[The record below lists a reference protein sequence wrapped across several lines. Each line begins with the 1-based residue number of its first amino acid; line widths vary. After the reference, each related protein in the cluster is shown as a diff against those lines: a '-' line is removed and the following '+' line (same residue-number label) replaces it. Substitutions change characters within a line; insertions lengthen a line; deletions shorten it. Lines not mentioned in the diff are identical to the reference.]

1 MKKGVILRAFLASLF
16 FALFITMGSTV
27 HAKDKL
33 SRGDVFCTEKFKFK
47 VLKEATIQYSDDEY
61 FPLTAGEVQL
71 MGFNPSFGTPQSG
84 ITVDDL
90 VESEETKEKFCVV
103 SIKKNAFKGNTTI
116 EDVTLESRGSS
127 CYQPTFVI
135 ESGSFANCP
144 KLKGFTFTASGGTVN
159 EIGLGSS
166 EEPCYCKLE
175 IKKNA
180 FKGCKQFEYFG
191 YAAAANSGSDAI
203 NGKIKIKKG
212 AFKGCKNVNV
222 VFAYDFGT
230 LWKSSKY
237 DLTKAHKAV
246 GKLIKKSGVKKVYYT
261 RCNVKKKI

>member
-180 FKGCKQFEYFG
+180 FKGCK
-191 YAAAANSGSDAI
+191 
-203 NGKIKIKKG
+203 
-212 AFKGCKNVNV
+212 NVNV

-261 RCNVKKKI
+261 RYNVKKKI